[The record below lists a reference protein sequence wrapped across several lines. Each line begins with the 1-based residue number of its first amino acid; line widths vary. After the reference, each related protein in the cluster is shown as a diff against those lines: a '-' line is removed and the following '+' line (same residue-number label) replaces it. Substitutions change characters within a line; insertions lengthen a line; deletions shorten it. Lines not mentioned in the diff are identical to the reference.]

1 MPPSKTFL
9 DNGGVS
15 VESTREQAAAFQS
28 GLIAS
33 YFGGFFDHSREDEMS
48 NSGSAVVGRH
58 GMEIGQLEFVGE
70 PIVFRGWP
78 DAMNLIEIDDRMR
91 VAVLHLDAAYRV
103 RNSRFSDADRSVE
116 EDAVNHPT
124 RLSQPLRRTLK
135 QVRCR
140 RSTFR

>member
-1 MPPSKTFL
+1 
-9 DNGGVS
+9 
-15 VESTREQAAAFQS
+15 
-28 GLIAS
+28 
-33 YFGGFFDHSREDEMS
+33 MS
-48 NSGSAVVGRH
+48 NSGSAVVGRY

-116 EDAVNHPT
+116 EDAINHPT

-140 RSTFR
+140 RSPFRQSDRDRADTTACDLRPAGTFFTGIRPEKGFRNRWKI